1 MKNEN
6 IITGDVKHE
15 DEQAAEVLK
24 AAIHFQ
30 SVANYDEELTKLT
43 ENINE
48 SEDTDLLEEIE
59 I

>member
-6 IITGDVKHE
+6 IIASDEKLEDKQTGE
-15 DEQAAEVLK
+15 ILK

-30 SVANYDEELTKLT
+30 SMANYDEELTKLT

-48 SEDTDLLEEIE
+48 PEDTDLLK
-59 I
+59 